1 MQAGFV
7 TTRLGRLNRAEQ
19 YSEYVLMAYPQVL
32 HAAAVTGRS
41 AVDAPLLVTAPLSV
55 AAPPIEL
62 AVFKAKELME
72 ETLLR
77 WMHRIISNQQQ
88 FTTQLAQRIETPT
101 GKLQLFITDR
111 TPFQQLVQ
119 QLKVVSQ
126 YISSSDCPEMQF
138 TIRPQLTGAEQACL
152 FSGTVAIKELILL
165 KKQHDFDRYQQVN
178 VFALRP

>member
-19 YSEYVLMAYPQVL
+19 YSEYVLMVYPLSVGD
-32 HAAAVTGRS
+32 AALSVGAAS
-41 AVDAPLLVTAPLSV
+41 SV

-77 WMHRIISNQQQ
+77 WMHRIISNHQQ

-111 TPFQQLVQ
+111 APFQQLVQ

-152 FSGTVAIKELILL
+152 FSGTVAVKELILL